1 MSPWSKN
8 NHKEFMKSLIR
19 CMLALAFVAVA
30 GWNTTSFAQFS
41 RGGTTEGSG
50 TLAILSDGTCSYT
63 NVSVAPRAALEQQMR
78 MMDRYLKDSETADDT
93 TPPAADAKESETKPF
108 TDEELIKKIEASK
121 DDGETSPDEKL
132 TVTITN
138 GMVRMQTVRSF
149 DSLEDMLRDGSAL
162 WESGV
167 GFQYARFETETN
179 GQIRVTFSVEPEMQR
194 YFKTTRASLK
204 LMGTKGEFRLI
215 LPGKILTSALP
226 VIQGNTTSFMLD
238 GKKDESLDAAAKLYE
253 APVVITAE
261 AGGLKIPQPLDSK
274 TIRRTNPEDGKGVS
288 DLPLTDAGPGFVA
301 ESESITTSTLNVFP
315 EGKGFFKEGSG
326 QNMAKQTGATISAK
340 IFAPKGRILQS
351 ISGVKVVKAVD
362 DKGRTIAPAESD
374 EGGEAEADFSMDSAG
389 SGKSES
395 LSIQLAL
402 GLPATDAQAI
412 NEVDAEAIA
421 VTAGT
426 WKTMSVTNLQAT
438 NNEIDLSAVLPGA
451 KMIITKFTSKKNEYT
466 IQAEIKGPP
475 TVKRIDFQTKIP
487 GIDQSNSSSNDR
499 RFNTKAGIS
508 TRAIDIR
515 VYNYSDQ
522 EPAGP
527 MVLVVRYPEDLRR
540 ERLQIK
546 LTGLDLF

>member
-1 MSPWSKN
+1 
-8 NHKEFMKSLIR
+8 MKSLIR
-19 CMLALAFVAVA
+19 CILALAFAAVA

-41 RGGTTEGSG
+41 RGETTEGSG
-50 TLAILSDGTCSYT
+50 TLAIRPDGTCSYT
-63 NVSVAPRAALEQQMR
+63 NVSLAPRAALEQQMR
-78 MMDRYLKDSETADDT
+78 MMDRYLKDSETADDA
-93 TPPAADAKESETKPF
+93 TPPVADTKETETKPF
-108 TDEELIKKIEASK
+108 TDDELIKKIEASK
-121 DDGETSPDEKL
+121 DDDSETSPDEKL

-138 GMVRMQTVRSF
+138 GMVRLQTVRSF
-149 DSLEDMLRDGSAL
+149 DSLEDMLRDSSAL

-179 GQIRVTFSVEPEMQR
+179 GQVRVTFSVEPEMPR
-194 YFKTTRASLK
+194 YFKTMRASLK

-226 VIQGNTTSFMLD
+226 VIQGNMTSFTLD

-288 DLPLTDAGPGFVA
+288 DLPLTDAGPGFLA
-301 ESESITTSTLNVFP
+301 EPESITTSTLNVFP
-315 EGKGFFKEGSG
+315 EGKDFFKEGSG
-326 QNMAKQTGATISAK
+326 QYMAKQTGATISAK

-351 ISGVKVVKAVD
+351 LSGVKVVKAVD

-374 EGGEAEADFSMDSAG
+374 EGGQAKADFSMDSMG

-395 LSIQLAL
+395 LSVQLAL
-402 GLPATDAQAI
+402 RLPATDAQAI

-487 GIDQSNSSSNDR
+487 GIDESNSSSNDR
-499 RFNTKAGIS
+499 RLNTKAGIS
-508 TRAIDIR
+508 TRVIDIR

-527 MVLVVRYPEDLRR
+527 MVLVVRYPQDLRR
-540 ERLQIK
+540 ERVQIK